1 MFNIDENDYLNSMGP
16 EQIINSIFTNNKETL
31 YELSSSGRSGA
42 LFYYTQD
49 KKYMLKSIAG
59 REFLK
64 LQNILESYV
73 NHVSLNP
80 QTLMTKFFGM
90 YKMEWYNP
98 DDAKCY
104 GSKLT
109 KIHIIVMENLF
120 KDFDAGIRFDL
131 KGSFNNRTRLT
142 EG

>member
-73 NHVSLNP
+73 NHVS
-80 QTLMTKFFGM
+80 
-90 YKMEWYNP
+90 
-98 DDAKCY
+98 
-104 GSKLT
+104 
-109 KIHIIVMENLF
+109 
-120 KDFDAGIRFDL
+120 
-131 KGSFNNRTRLT
+131 
-142 EG
+142 